1 MDKAALRKDF
11 LAKNSDA
18 KLANIKKTLDNLKHQ
33 FDERAAECAGLEDKI
48 TRLKVQV
55 ASSKSVKQ
63 SRDDSRGG
71 VGDSLGL
78 ATAKMKKV
86 VARRRLVDTARTQAE
101 EIDFLRQELDKM
113 RQRTFPSFIRF
124 VFDHKMI
131 SVINFVFVE
140 LRRSG

>member
-1 MDKAALRKDF
+1 MRKDF
-11 LAKNSDA
+11 LSKNSDT
-18 KLANIKKTLDNLKHQ
+18 KLANLKKTLENFKHQ
-33 FDERAAECAGLEDKI
+33 FDERAAECASLEDKI
-48 TRLKVQV
+48 TKLKVQV

-113 RQRTFPSFIRF
+113 RQRTFPSFIRATKKR
-124 VFDHKMI
+124 VGED
-131 SVINFVFVE
+131 N
-140 LRRSG
+140 